1 MKIHLL
7 FIALLT
13 LSLFGPNLRASG
25 GDSTS
30 ALADEVRAT
39 EALREHY
46 VTTNDLDRLA
56 PMLCD
61 TLVYTHSSGHTMTKA
76 QFLESISSGDM
87 KYITIKPESMNIDIY
102 NGATAVLTGTTRL
115 HVKSKQAGE
124 HDAHLRYILIYVK
137 EGGQW
142 KVAAWQSTNLKSN

>member
-1 MKIHLL
+1 MKSHLL

-13 LSLFGPNLRASG
+13 LGFFGSNLRASES
-25 GDSTS
+25 DSAS
-30 ALADEVRAT
+30 ALTDEIRAT

-87 KYITIKPESMNIDIY
+87 KYITIKIESMNIDIY
-102 NGATAVLTGTTRL
+102 NGATAVLTGTTLL

-124 HDAHLRYILIYVK
+124 HDAHLRYILVYVK

>member
-1 MKIHLL
+1 MKSYLL
-7 FIALLT
+7 FTALLT
-13 LSLFGPNLRASG
+13 FCFFGSNLQATG
-25 GDSTS
+25 GDSNS

-61 TLVYTHSSGHTMTKA
+61 TLVYTHASGHTMTKA

-87 KYITIKPESMNIDIY
+87 KYITIKPESMNIDTY
-102 NGATAVLTGTTRL
+102 NGATAVVTGTMSL

-124 HDAHLRYILIYVK
+124 HDAHLRYILVYVK

>member
-1 MKIHLL
+1 MKKITSLILL
-7 FIALLT
+7 VFLLVP
-13 LSLFGPNLRASG
+13 LAGAAE
-25 GDSTS
+25 DS
-30 ALADEVRAT
+30 ALIQEIKAVDS
-39 EALREHY
+39 LRIQY
-46 VTTNDLDRLA
+46 QTTNDLDKLA
-56 PMLCD
+56 DMLCD

-87 KYITIKPESMNIDIY
+87 TYITIKPESMNIDIY
-102 NGATAVLTGTTRL
+102 NGVTAVVTGTTRL

-124 HDAHLRYILIYVK
+124 HDAHLRYILVYVK